1 MRSWYDSKS
10 PWKKQLRFDE
20 QEFETMMDE
29 LRFRAGGDC
38 FRPSRGVDVDLVIL
52 KSFGVEP
59 DFVDLPAGMLGRTK
73 FFSDGRI
80 LIEVSRSLS
89 DMAENDILS
98 RRRLRTTLAHEC
110 GHVACHSCLYVQ
122 DCETLPLFPASQPT
136 DQAFRSA
143 IMCRHEG
150 VGQSG
155 YRGEWWEYQAN
166 QCMAALLLPR
176 ALFSSSVRRELAEC
190 DVPSFEEG
198 IRQGRGE
205 ELVRVLSREYDVSG
219 SATLYRLQA
228 LGFVPKGLQSSMRF
242 TD

>member
-1 MRSWYDSKS
+1 MRSCYDPKS
-10 PWKKQLRFDE
+10 SWKKQLRFDA

-29 LRFRAGGDC
+29 LRVRSGGDC
-38 FRPSRGVDVDLVIL
+38 FRPSRGIDVDLAMW

-59 DFVDLPAGMLGRTK
+59 DFVDLPAGILGRTK
-73 FFSDGRI
+73 FFSDGKI

-89 DMAENDILS
+89 DLAETDVLA

-110 GHVACHSCLYVQ
+110 GHVACHSCLYVR
-122 DCETLPLFPASQPT
+122 DSETLSMFPVPDRRGQ
-136 DQAFRSA
+136 DFRTA
-143 IMCRHEG
+143 IMCRQEG
-150 VGQSG
+150 VGHSG

-176 ALFSSSVRRELAEC
+176 TLFSTSVRRELAEC
-190 DVPSFEEG
+190 GVPSFEEG

-205 ELVRVLSREYDVSG
+205 ELVRALSREYDVSG

-228 LGFVPKGLQSSMRF
+228 LGFVSKGLQTSMRF
-242 TD
+242 PD